1 MVLCFRN
8 GDVSEFFRK
17 VSVCW
22 CETVDE
28 TGFRSSLTTMS
39 ATGGGAL
46 GVLRWSSM
54 VSHMRCSRFGK
65 SKMLFL
71 DAEEV
76 PCVLWGASV
85 GVVQVLV
92 IHDDS

>member
-8 GDVSEFFRK
+8 GDVSEFLRE
-17 VSVCW
+17 VSVSG

-28 TGFRSSLTTMS
+28 TWFIISLATMS
-39 ATGGGAL
+39 VPGGGAL
-46 GVLRWSSM
+46 GVLKWSSM

-76 PCVLWGASV
+76 PRVLWGASV

>member
-8 GDVSEFFRK
+8 GDVSEFLRK
-17 VSVCW
+17 VSVSG

-28 TGFRSSLTTMS
+28 TWFRISLTTMS
-39 ATGGGAL
+39 VPGGGAL
-46 GVLRWSSM
+46 GVLKWSSM
-54 VSHMRCSRFGK
+54 VSHMRCSRIGK
-65 SKMLFL
+65 SQMLFL

-76 PCVLWGASV
+76 PCVLWGVSV